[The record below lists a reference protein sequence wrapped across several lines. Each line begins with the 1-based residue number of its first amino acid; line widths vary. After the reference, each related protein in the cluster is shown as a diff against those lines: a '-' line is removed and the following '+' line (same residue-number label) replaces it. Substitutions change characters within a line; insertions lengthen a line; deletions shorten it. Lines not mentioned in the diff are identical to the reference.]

1 MPTAAKLF
9 AAFAF
14 GLVGFFAAEVMKPSF
29 PEGMNLGWFPV
40 ICGLIGIYVG
50 WSVVGGN
57 AGRGL
62 YRAMATGL
70 RASATIV
77 FWALVVF
84 SVYEMLSRSIDRR
97 YNGVMEAVLGT
108 FELAY
113 GYGALLMTS
122 YMTLV
127 VLVAGGVLGGMFSD
141 WAARRWT

>member
-29 PEGMNLGWFPV
+29 PEGMNLGWFSV

-50 WSVVGGN
+50 WSVMGAN
-57 AGRGL
+57 AGHGTS
-62 YRAMATGL
+62 RAMATGL

-77 FWALVVF
+77 FWAVVGF
-84 SVYEMLSRSIDRR
+84 SIYEMLVRSIDKR

-113 GYGALLMTS
+113 DYGALLLTS
-122 YMTLV
+122 HMTLF
-127 VLVAGGVLGGMFSD
+127 VLVVGGILGGMFSD
-141 WAARRWT
+141 WAAKRWT